1 LKGVALKTNLKP
13 KQKGTD
19 VMKSIVTILSI
30 LSLALFASCGG
41 GEEASEDSNET
52 ETNATE

>member
-1 LKGVALKTNLKP
+1 
-13 KQKGTD
+13 
-19 VMKSIVTILSI
+19 MKSIVTILSI